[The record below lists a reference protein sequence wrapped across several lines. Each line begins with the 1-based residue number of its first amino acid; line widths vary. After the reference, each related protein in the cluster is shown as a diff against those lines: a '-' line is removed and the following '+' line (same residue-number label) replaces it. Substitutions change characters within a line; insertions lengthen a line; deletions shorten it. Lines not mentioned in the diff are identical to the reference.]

1 MSCINIGDGCCV
13 SALQPGEA
21 VGNVGQLAVDL
32 LIVRHSLTCIGY
44 LETAFVQP
52 CAGLNAY
59 DGSGKVH
66 LAMELY
72 AGADTGVVVLQQ
84 RAPVLR
90 GCQAQFAAQLAD
102 WLQSS
107 GFSQAHTIHSMM
119 LMLELESRHQCLCSS

>member
-1 MSCINIGDGCCV
+1 MA
-13 SALQPGEA
+13 ALQPGEA

-32 LIVRHSLTCIGY
+32 LIVRHNLTRIGY
-44 LETAFVQP
+44 VETPLIQP

-72 AGADTGVVVLQQ
+72 AEASTSVVVLQQ

-107 GFSQAHTIHSMM
+107 GFSQARTCPLDDAIIKADV
-119 LMLELESRHQCLCSS
+119 RHWCFCSS